1 MFIVNSN
8 SRNFREFGFPEVL
21 PKKNIEK
28 IHFLIFP
35 KQNTFTKPRKLK
47 NCVNTANTKTKP
59 IIILD
64 FSQTNTKKSNLDCVC
79 CKNKKIKEKRK

>member
-21 PKKNIEK
+21 PKKNIKK

-35 KQNTFTKPRKLK
+35 KQNTFTKHKKLK
-47 NCVNTANTKTKP
+47 NCVNTAITKTKS
-59 IIILD
+59 IFIMD
-64 FSQTNTKKSNLDCVC
+64 FCKQMQQKNDSICVC
-79 CKNKKIKEKRK
+79 FKNKNIEEKRK